1 MIAFI
6 LVEGFI
12 AHDASKS
19 LAMMA
24 VKSKRLTRMELFI
37 FRFQA
42 TGLVFLGIVFPSVGG
57 IVWVIMTSNAW
68 INLLWVIPILACV
81 PVAVAMH
88 GMSDIILPKA
98 PSKPKKSTRE
108 QVVVSLFTNNQSP
121 ISIADKH
128 NITLEEVEVIQSELA
143 EKFN

>member
-1 MIAFI
+1 MNKNKFILIGILLISASNMARIGAAFGLITITDYPAFQWFEVGSLIAFI

-42 TGLVFLGIVFPSVGG
+42 TGLIFLGIIFPSVGG
-57 IVWVIMTSNAW
+57 VVWVIMTSMRGS
-68 INLLWVIPILACV
+68 IFCGLY
-81 PVAVAMH
+81 
-88 GMSDIILPKA
+88 
-98 PSKPKKSTRE
+98 
-108 QVVVSLFTNNQSP
+108 LF
-121 ISIADKH
+121 
-128 NITLEEVEVIQSELA
+128 
-143 EKFN
+143 